1 MEMTDLLNQ
10 LSAEEKLL
18 LSLCRLEFTNEQKEE
33 ISILMKEITD
43 WDHFVNLSNKHGIIA
58 LCWYN
63 LTETGN
69 SHLMPARHLD
79 LMHSAYLK
87 SLTRNIFLYN
97 QFEEVASLAKRENIK
112 IVLLKGMALEKTVYG
127 NKGLRQMNDIDIL
140 VRQDQAALLRRIL
153 LNNGYES
160 APLVSYFHEKIL
172 PAYGKHL
179 PEMYKNDVAVEIHFK
194 LFDQKGNSLTEE
206 FFNKALTDNDSN
218 VCFPDLQLLFLYLVK
233 HLDKHEKK
241 GSSQLRLY
249 TDLVLLHSLFSD
261 KILNEKL
268 LEYVLTTNL
277 EEAVSEKITLLE
289 KCWRL
294 AVPEYFN
301 PLLIKSD
308 REASQAK
315 FAGYLNHPNK
325 NLDPEQENLFYLLK
339 EVPGLINRLLL
350 LTGHAFPSIAYMKYR
365 YKSKTRIGAILFYPV
380 RWAKQVAK
388 ITGLI
393 I

>member
-1 MEMTDLLNQ
+1 MIDILDQ
-10 LSAEEKLL
+10 FSAEEKLL
-18 LSLCRLEFTNEQKEE
+18 LSLSRLEFTNEQKKE
-33 ISILMKEITD
+33 IGILMKEITD
-43 WDHFVNLSNKHGIIA
+43 WDHFVNLSNEHGIIA
-58 LCWYN
+58 LCWHNITESGNGEN
-63 LTETGN
+63 LPSG
-69 SHLMPARHLD
+69 HRD
-79 LMHSAYLK
+79 KMHSAYLK
-87 SLTRNIFLYN
+87 SLTRNTFLYN
-97 QFEEVASLAKRENIK
+97 QLEEISSLAKREKIK
-112 IVLLKGMALEKTVYG
+112 LVLLKGMALEKTVYG
-127 NKGLRQMNDIDIL
+127 NKGLRQMYDIDIL

-153 LNNGYES
+153 LKNGYES
-160 APLVSYFHEKIL
+160 APFVSSFHEKIM
-172 PAYGKHL
+172 PAFGKHL
-179 PEMYKNDVAVEIHFK
+179 PEMYKNGIAVELHFK

-206 FFNKALTDNDSN
+206 FFNKALTDNASN
-218 VCFPDLQLLFLYLVK
+218 VCFPDLQLHFLYLVK

-268 LEYVLTTNL
+268 FEYALTTNL

-289 KCWRL
+289 KYWRL
-294 AVPEYFN
+294 AVPQYFN
-301 PLLIKSD
+301 PLLIKPD

-325 NLDPEQENLFYLLK
+325 NLDQEQENLFSLLK

-350 LTGHAFPSIAYMKYR
+350 LIGHAFPSIAYMKYR

-393 I
+393 T